1 MLDILLVDD
10 DSMIRES
17 IAGALEEAGHTVTQ
31 AVDGEQAANLSRAHV
46 YDVAVCDVHMPKMD
60 GLTLFRKLRR
70 DSPATAVV
78 IMTSFGRIPDVIGS
92 LRDGAVDYVTKPFD
106 PFEFTRKIIG
116 SIDERKAL
124 RRTFD
129 RARVK
134 STTVRTGT
142 PLLGESP
149 AMFRVQ
155 ERVKTLADVDT
166 PVLISGETGTGKDLA
181 ARVIHAE
188 SPRKNGPF
196 VVIPCASLTEL
207 MVESELREL
216 SELRAG
222 TQRDAWFRAAD
233 QGTLV
238 LHEVGAL
245 ATSAQASL
253 LRVLR
258 DPTVRARRSRQ
269 WQPLGVRVIATTTE
283 DLAGRVAIGTFLDA
297 LYYQLKGVGLQLPTL
312 RERDGDLVLLVDHL
326 LRELS
331 VPGVSPPAI
340 SPEAWRELERRVFV
354 GNVQELRWTLEHAL
368 TLTEGGEIDAAHL
381 PEPWSLH
388 QR

>member
-17 IAGALEEAGHTVTQ
+17 IADALEEAGHTVTQ
-31 AVDGEQAANLSRAHV
+31 ACDGEQAANLSRAHV
-46 YDVAVCDVHMPKMD
+46 YDVAVCDVQMPKMD

-106 PFEFTRKIIG
+106 PSEFTRKIIG
-116 SIDERKAL
+116 SIDERKSL

-129 RARVK
+129 RARTK

-142 PLLGESP
+142 PLLGDSP

-166 PVLISGETGTGKDLA
+166 PILITGDTGTGKDLA

-222 TQRDAWFRAAD
+222 TQRDAWFRAAE
-233 QGTLV
+233 QGTIV

-269 WQPLGVRVIATTTE
+269 WQPLGVRVIATSTE
-283 DLAGRVAIGTFLDA
+283 DLAARVAIGTFLDA
-297 LYYQLKGVGLQLPTL
+297 LYYQLKGVGLHMPTL
-312 RERDGDLVLLVDHL
+312 RERDGDLVLLVEHL

-331 VPGVSPPAI
+331 VPGVAPPAI
-340 SPEAWRELERRVFV
+340 SPAAWRELERRVFV

-368 TLTEGGEIDAAHL
+368 TLTEGGEIDAPHL
-381 PEPWSLH
+381 PEPWSAH
-388 QR
+388 HV